1 MILVVYSGRKEKNKQ
16 NNNNNNKTTIHT
28 ASVIRHMR
36 AVRIRVTKRV
46 NKVGYLGVPVM
57 LKLRH
62 NLR

>member
-1 MILVVYSGRKEKNKQ
+1 MMILVVYNGRKEKNY
-16 NNNNNNKTTIHT
+16 NKTTTIHT

-36 AVRIRVTKRV
+36 AIRIRFTKRV
-46 NKVGYLGVPVM
+46 NNVGYLGVPVM